1 MAIQF
6 ARVAMIK
13 RSSGANACRKGAY
26 NARSKIVD
34 EKTGE
39 VFDFRSRGDNVHHT
53 MLIPEHVDK
62 KFKNLSE
69 LMNAIE
75 HI

>member
-6 ARVAMIK
+6 ARVAMVK

-53 MLIPEHVDK
+53 MLESGSGCGKMARI
-62 KFKNLSE
+62 L
-69 LMNAIE
+69 I
-75 HI
+75 